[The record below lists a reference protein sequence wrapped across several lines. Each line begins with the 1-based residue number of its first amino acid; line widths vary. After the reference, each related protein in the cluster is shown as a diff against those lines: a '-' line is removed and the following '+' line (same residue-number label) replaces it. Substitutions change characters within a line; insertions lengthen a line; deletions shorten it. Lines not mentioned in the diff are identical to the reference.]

1 MRQLLVIVI
10 DDEVLLVPIL
20 DRFYEVGIGGATVLD
35 SMGMGHVMAEHIS
48 IFARFADLTQDSE
61 RKNKTIFTIVENEE
75 QLNKATEIVEEVVG
89 DLDDP
94 ETGMWFVIPISKARG
109 FKSAL
114 EE

>member
-20 DRFYEVGIGGATVLD
+20 DRFYEEGIAGATVLD

-75 QLNKATEIVEEVVG
+75 QLNRATKIIDEVVG
-89 DLDDP
+89 DLDEP
-94 ETGMWFVIPISKARG
+94 ETGMWFAVPISKARG
-109 FKSAL
+109 YKASL